1 MIKNIIKVIVFISIF
16 CIIWHL
22 VFSVLWVDK
31 NSTTYFFEEPKNSF
45 DIVYVGSSNVL
56 THFNSVLAFDLY
68 GYATGM
74 LTTASQPFSAVEYLI
89 KESRKYQNPNLYVID
104 ISKAADD
111 FDIFPKEDIRRC
123 TDSMK
128 FSKNRIEAINELL
141 SYTDMSDDNYLD
153 YYFSFFMYHN
163 RWKNLT
169 ESNFA
174 DDKTLYKGYLLT
186 DYNIEVVKE
195 KTDIWNDTKLDLP
208 EENEKTL
215 TSLMNYINE
224 NNLNVLFVIPSR
236 EFEPKHKGRLNT
248 ITTILQENNFKVIN
262 FNKLDDFKINYE
274 TDLYQQNHLNVYGAT
289 KYTLYFAKYLHEN
302 YELKNHKGDEN
313 YSTWQSEYE
322 RFKIDFNK
330 LTKKDFNDYLY

>member
-1 MIKNIIKVIVFISIF
+1 
-16 CIIWHL
+16 
-22 VFSVLWVDK
+22 
-31 NSTTYFFEEPKNSF
+31 
-45 DIVYVGSSNVL
+45 
-56 THFNSVLAFDLY
+56 
-68 GYATGM
+68 M

-322 RFKIDFNK
+322 RFKVDFNK
-330 LTKKDFNDYLY
+330 LTKKNFNDYLY